1 MFYYRPDFDQ
11 LLVRFTE
18 TEEQSAKATER
29 AHVNVKEIRDFV
41 PHKVALRIRDFITFS
56 VKVSGRA
63 PDLKLKKQEIDIIEH
78 MERCLTRGYSI

>member
-41 PHKVALRIRDFITFS
+41 PHKVAARMRDFITFS
-56 VKVSGRA
+56 VKINGKAKGVKVDDETMRCIA
-63 PDLKLKKQEIDIIEH
+63 VIE
-78 MERCLTRGYSI
+78 ES